1 MVTRAAGLS
10 DRGCKRQTN
19 EDRILVDADRGVF
32 VVADGMGGEHC
43 GEVAAETA
51 VRYVNEYLQEKWS
64 ENHRTSGNS
73 SDSAPRNC
81 LVNAVQLA
89 NEKIWEISQAL
100 DECAGMGTTIS
111 IVLLSSESVVIGNIG
126 DSRVYLFR
134 DGELQRLTRDDTLVS
149 TLVDE
154 GKISLEK
161 ARAHPLRNIVTLAV
175 GRSKEINVQTIE
187 TKLQSGDQL
196 LLSSDGLHGVLSST
210 EIAQIIGSPHDPQS
224 KAHALV
230 DAAKREGG
238 PDNISCIVVECP

>member
-1 MVTRAAGLS
+1 
-10 DRGCKRQTN
+10 
-19 EDRILVDADRGVF
+19 
-32 VVADGMGGEHC
+32 MGGEHC